1 MSKQISAFQQAI
13 EAVESLTLQDQVALL
28 ELLQKRLAKQR
39 RKELV
44 QDVLAVREEYAQGQM
59 QFGSVDDFLAE
70 IDD

>member
-1 MSKQISAFQQAI
+1 MSKQISAFQRAI